1 MGALV
6 STAAQTA
13 ANTLP
18 SLATLRAAA
27 GVTFDGPVARRA
39 SPAGSASPSYDD
51 VLDVLDSLQQ
61 LRLPPELAIAV
72 LDQAEYFPAVT
83 AQWTGNLVASAGPR
97 GDLVRSTI
105 LVTPPLPLVES
116 APEHYVQTVAV
127 WTDSRDQGFSSFRE
141 LHGTRQGS
149 SSWFELVLLR
159 PTRSSVP
166 AELADA
172 IPPAPSVADPSSHE
186 RPEAL
191 LAGYEA
197 VAVVRLHCNV
207 HAAHTFAECI
217 TSLPHPER
225 IIAAEDQ
232 GEDDG
237 TVILRQMRPGDRLA
251 VRACAQYPMWV
262 NAVRGCAVK
271 VQLKVI

>member
-1 MGALV
+1 MTSSAPPSSLRPRCP
-6 STAAQTA
+6 SSKA
-13 ANTLP
+13 LP
-18 SLATLRAAA
+18 STTSKRLQSGPTREIKVRQRAHRA
-27 GVTFDGPVARRA
+27 GRP
-39 SPAGSASPSYDD
+39 
-51 VLDVLDSLQQ
+51 
-61 LRLPPELAIAV
+61 
-72 LDQAEYFPAVT
+72 
-83 AQWTGNLVASAGPR
+83 GPR
-97 GDLVRSTI
+97 ADSGR
-105 LVTPPLPLVES
+105 PPSP
-116 APEHYVQTVAV
+116 
-127 WTDSRDQGFSSFRE
+127 GFSSFRE

-217 TSLPHPER
+217 TSLPDPER
-225 IIAAEDQ
+225 VIAAEDQ